1 MKAVILAGG
10 LGTRPRAVGAAVSRP
25 DTLARFVARQLENV
39 LPDDHDTLPTLH
51 DAMPAALERTRH
63 CVAHVR
69 AWQALGFDRLNSAQY
84 ATLLYFLSREAAV
97 EHRDEATATRLFL
110 LNKALNGLEI
120 YYEIALPDVF
130 FLSHTPG
137 LVLAKASY
145 ADRLVLHQGC
155 TVGRKGPNERPEF
168 GDRVV
173 MLPGSMVIGRCRIGA
188 RTTIAP
194 GVCLIDTDTPE
205 DSLVL
210 QAGRPRIMTAHR
222 EVWRDYFID

>member
-10 LGTRPRAVGAAVSRP
+10 LGTRLCAAGAVVSQL
-25 DTLARFVARQLENV
+25 DALARFVSRQLENL
-39 LPDDHDTLPTLH
+39 LPDDHDALPTLR
-51 DAMPAALERTRH
+51 DAMPAALERTRR
-63 CVAHVR
+63 CVARVR
-69 AWQALGFDRLNSAQY
+69 AWHARGFDRLNSAQY
-84 ATLLYFLSREAAV
+84 ATLLYFLSREAAL
-97 EHRDEATATRLFL
+97 EQRDEATATRLFL
-110 LNKALNGLEI
+110 LNKALNGLELFH
-120 YYEIALPDVF
+120 EIELPDVF

-137 LVLAKASY
+137 LVLAKAAY

-155 TVGRKGPNERPEF
+155 TVGRKGPDERPEF
-168 GDRVV
+168 GERVV

-210 QAGRPRIMTAHR
+210 QAGRPRIVAAHR